1 MRYLPCG
8 PPLVGTALMPVGRHA
23 IHFTITCG
31 VLRKPAGRVNSL
43 NTLPYRVP
51 VLNDRPAIREI
62 SPPWHP
68 DDLLVPFTF
77 STLNQTRRWCATQT
91 IGRRDD
97 RIVYLVTC
105 TGLGQVST
113 GLREGVGG
121 HTSAGQKQPQR
132 ACEELG
138 SSGFHSATGVR
149 PSSKPGRNDPKFA
162 RHFEGY
168 VAINH
173 GLRQSGAIAS
183 V

>member
-68 DDLLVPFTF
+68 DDLLVPFNVLH
-77 STLNQTRRWCATQT
+77 SKPDEAMVCNA
-91 IGRRDD
+91 DD
-97 RIVYLVTC
+97 RK
-105 TGLGQVST
+105 
-113 GLREGVGG
+113 
-121 HTSAGQKQPQR
+121 A
-132 ACEELG
+132 
-138 SSGFHSATGVR
+138 
-149 PSSKPGRNDPKFA
+149 
-162 RHFEGY
+162 
-168 VAINH
+168 
-173 GLRQSGAIAS
+173 
-183 V
+183 